1 MVSNIIG
8 MYKFLTAAFLCLS
21 IGSFA
26 QKINKYDSTLKIGK
40 AGYKV
45 TCLNR
50 KPETNILSI
59 KPVGFK
65 NEAGEVLREIRG
77 RVLSAEIDDF
87 NQDNFPD
94 LIIYIVDANGKVVPF
109 VISSKENE
117 YIQPILFPDITND
130 MQLSKGYR
138 GKDEYK
144 LVEGILFRKFPIFDA
159 DTAIKE
165 PTKKARQIMYR
176 VVTGDRGMLNFKVF
190 KNFDLNVD

>member
-1 MVSNIIG
+1 MSNTKG
-8 MYKFLTAAFLCLS
+8 MYKFFTAAFLCLS

-40 AGYKV
+40 AGFKV

-50 KPETNILSI
+50 KPEVNMLSI

-65 NEAGEVLREIRG
+65 NEAGEVMREIKG
-77 RVLSAEIDDF
+77 RVLSCEIDDL
-87 NQDNFPD
+87 NNDNFPD
-94 LIIYIVDANGKVVPF
+94 IIIYIVDAGGRIIPF
-109 VISSKENE
+109 TVSSKDNE
-117 YIQPILFPDITND
+117 YMQPILFPDITND

-138 GKDEYK
+138 GNDEYK
-144 LVEGILFRKFPIFDA
+144 LVEGILFRKFPIYDA
-159 DTAIKE
+159 DTAIKA

-176 VVTGDRGMLNFKVF
+176 VVAGERGMLNFKVF

>member
-1 MVSNIIG
+1 
-8 MYKFLTAAFLCLS
+8 MYQFFIVTFLCFS

-26 QKINKYDSTLKIGK
+26 QKMNKYDSTLKIGK
-40 AGYKV
+40 AGFKV
-45 TCLNR
+45 TCQNR
-50 KPETNILSI
+50 NPDHNVLSI

-65 NEAGEVLREIRG
+65 NEAGEVMREIKG

-94 LIIYIVDANGKVVPF
+94 MIIYIVDASGKVVPF
-109 VISSKENE
+109 TLSSKDNE

-130 MQLSKGYR
+130 MVLSKGYR

-144 LVEGILFRKFPIFDA
+144 LVEGILFRKFPIYDA

-165 PTKKARQIMYR
+165 PTKRARQIMYR
-176 VVTGDRGMLNFKVF
+176 VVAGDRGMLNFKVF